1 MSDRNRD
8 EVSRSVSSSSVD
20 DSVDYLC
27 AFTGGEVRR
36 NLRKHGKDALNK
48 AMEEKRAALELN
60 PYWKDGGNGLPPENC
75 AQSSFKKP
83 KFLNDDDCRYGKSI
97 SDEVSGSSFGA
108 FEIVKAKPLQP
119 KLARKLAN
127 EYDHRGKDFVRPAI
141 AASSES
147 NLEAS
152 ERNARTARKPD
163 GKLRDELNK
172 LKAKLFRAEMMG
184 DHNEIKSIKEAIE
197 HFKSND
203 STPSEE
209 KGPKEVLLTKVNIRK
224 GTTFLVDPVDN
235 EKRDLNVRD
244 MLKKEKMMTD
254 SEDFDVYHFPIK
266 NISEKHTEDW
276 TVDDIVLS
284 RMQKAG
290 SSKQAEK
297 IRAEQIRDLVTGWEY
312 LVRGHRHAR
321 SKAAGSMPGL
331 VWLFLLYRHMTAS
344 TTAGAALFTN
354 LNDNGRPGAGST
366 PIQPTGKKRCFTDAQ
381 VQHALCS
388 LSSRSRAEI
397 LYSFCYNIYTVKL
410 DFRRQEQKLD
420 TCTRCVEGKLD
431 RHFVIAFGNQTY
443 LALPKSKPLV
453 RNHCLIAPLNHVSS
467 CAQMDENVLEE
478 IRFWREKLVAMFRT
492 QSLCCIFF
500 ETAKNVKHM
509 PHCFLECV
517 PVSEKIFECAPMY
530 FKQAI
535 MECEESCRDNAVLID
550 MKGKDVKRVIP
561 AGFSYFV
568 VYFGLEGGMAHII
581 ENESLVPSWFG
592 QEVIGGMLGLEYNQW
607 RKPVNELLEEQVK
620 RVAAFKKQ
628 LKEFDSTI
636 FQK

>member
-1 MSDRNRD
+1 LMLYTQRKKFKEEMADRNRD
-8 EVSRSVSSSSVD
+8 EVPRNVSSSSVD

-36 NLRKHGKDALNK
+36 NLRKHRKETLNK
-48 AMEEKRAALELN
+48 AEKRAALELN

-75 AQSSFKKP
+75 PQSSFKKP
-83 KFLNDDDCRYGKSI
+83 KFLNDDDCRYGKNI
-97 SDEVSGSSFGA
+97 SGEVSGSSFGA
-108 FEIVKAKPLQP
+108 SEIVKAKPLQP
-119 KLARKLAN
+119 KLARKLVN
-127 EYDHRGKDFVRPAI
+127 EYDHRGKDF
-141 AASSES
+141 
-147 NLEAS
+147 
-152 ERNARTARKPD
+152 
-163 GKLRDELNK
+163 

-209 KGPKEVLLTKVNIRK
+209 TGPKEVLLTKVNIRK

-254 SEDFDVYHFPIK
+254 SEDFDVYHFPTK

-297 IRAEQIRDLVTGWEY
+297 IRAEQIRD
-312 LVRGHRHAR
+312 
-321 SKAAGSMPGL
+321 
-331 VWLFLLYRHMTAS
+331 
-344 TTAGAALFTN
+344 
-354 LNDNGRPGAGST
+354 
-366 PIQPTGKKRCFTDAQ
+366 
-381 VQHALCS
+381 
-388 LSSRSRAEI
+388 
-397 LYSFCYNIYTVKL
+397 
-410 DFRRQEQKLD
+410 FRRQEQKLD
-420 TCTRCVEGKLD
+420 TCVRCVEGKLD

-467 CAQMDENVLEE
+467 CAQMDEDVLEE
-478 IRFWREKLVAMFRT
+478 IKFWREKLVAMFRA

-509 PHCFLECV
+509 PHCFLECI
-517 PVSEKIFECAPMY
+517 PVSKKIFECAPMY

-550 MKGKDVKRVIP
+550 MKERDVKRVIP

-607 RKPVNELLEEQVK
+607 RKPANELLEEQVK

-628 LKEFDSTI
+628 NLDPRKSQERIYST
-636 FQK
+636 FMQSLQVRKKLF

>member
-1 MSDRNRD
+1 MSGVNQRLDNQISTLKEKSSKKKMADRNRD
-8 EVSRSVSSSSVD
+8 EVSRNVSSSSVD

-36 NLRKHGKDALNK
+36 NLRKHEKETLNK
-48 AMEEKRAALELN
+48 AEKRAALELN

-75 AQSSFKKP
+75 PQSSFKKP
-83 KFLNDDDCRYGKSI
+83 KFLNDDDCRYGKNI
-97 SDEVSGSSFGA
+97 SGEVSGSSFGA
-108 FEIVKAKPLQP
+108 SEIVKAKPLQP
-119 KLARKLAN
+119 KLARKLVN

-141 AASSES
+141 AASTES

-152 ERNARTARKPD
+152 ERNARTGRKTD

-209 KGPKEVLLTKVNIRK
+209 TGPKEVLLTKVNIRK

-254 SEDFDVYHFPIK
+254 SEDFDVYHFPTK

-297 IRAEQIRDLVTGWEY
+297 IRAEQIRD
-312 LVRGHRHAR
+312 
-321 SKAAGSMPGL
+321 
-331 VWLFLLYRHMTAS
+331 
-344 TTAGAALFTN
+344 
-354 LNDNGRPGAGST
+354 
-366 PIQPTGKKRCFTDAQ
+366 
-381 VQHALCS
+381 
-388 LSSRSRAEI
+388 
-397 LYSFCYNIYTVKL
+397 
-410 DFRRQEQKLD
+410 FRRQEQKLD
-420 TCTRCVEGKLD
+420 TCVRCVEGKLD
-431 RHFVIAFGNQTY
+431 RHFTY

-467 CAQMDENVLEE
+467 CAQMDEDVLEE
-478 IRFWREKLVAMFRT
+478 IKFWREKLVAMFRA

-509 PHCFLECV
+509 PHCFLECI
-517 PVSEKIFECAPMY
+517 PVSKKIFECAPMY

-550 MKGKDVKRVIP
+550 MKERDVKRVIP

-607 RKPVNELLEEQVK
+607 RKPANELLEEQVK

-628 LKEFDSTI
+628 NLDPRKSQERIYST
-636 FQK
+636 FMQSLQVRKKLF

>member
-366 PIQPTGKKRCFTDAQ
+366 PIQPTGK
-381 VQHALCS
+381 
-388 LSSRSRAEI
+388 
-397 LYSFCYNIYTVKL
+397 
-410 DFRRQEQKLD
+410 EQKLD

>member
-1 MSDRNRD
+1 MSGVNQRLDNQISTLKEKSSKKKMADRNRD
-8 EVSRSVSSSSVD
+8 EVSRNVSSSSVD

-36 NLRKHGKDALNK
+36 NLRKHEKETLNK
-48 AMEEKRAALELN
+48 AEKRAALELN

-75 AQSSFKKP
+75 PQSSFKKP
-83 KFLNDDDCRYGKSI
+83 KFLNDDDCRYGKNI
-97 SDEVSGSSFGA
+97 SGEVSGSSFGA
-108 FEIVKAKPLQP
+108 SEIVKAKPLQP
-119 KLARKLAN
+119 KLARKLVN

-141 AASSES
+141 AASTES

-152 ERNARTARKPD
+152 ERNARTGRKTD
-163 GKLRDELNK
+163 
-172 LKAKLFRAEMMG
+172 
-184 DHNEIKSIKEAIE
+184 EAIE

-209 KGPKEVLLTKVNIRK
+209 TGPKEVLLTKVNIRK

-254 SEDFDVYHFPIK
+254 SEDFDVYHFPTK

-297 IRAEQIRDLVTGWEY
+297 IRAEQIRD
-312 LVRGHRHAR
+312 
-321 SKAAGSMPGL
+321 
-331 VWLFLLYRHMTAS
+331 
-344 TTAGAALFTN
+344 
-354 LNDNGRPGAGST
+354 
-366 PIQPTGKKRCFTDAQ
+366 
-381 VQHALCS
+381 
-388 LSSRSRAEI
+388 
-397 LYSFCYNIYTVKL
+397 
-410 DFRRQEQKLD
+410 FRRQEQKLD
-420 TCTRCVEGKLD
+420 TCVRCVEGKLD

-467 CAQMDENVLEE
+467 CAQMDEDVLEE
-478 IRFWREKLVAMFRT
+478 IKFWREKLVAMFRA

-509 PHCFLECV
+509 PHCFLECI
-517 PVSEKIFECAPMY
+517 PVSKKIFECAPMY

-550 MKGKDVKRVIP
+550 MKERDVKRVIP

-607 RKPVNELLEEQVK
+607 RKPANELLEEQVK

-628 LKEFDSTI
+628 NLDPRKSQERIYST
-636 FQK
+636 FMQSLQVRKKLF

>member
-1 MSDRNRD
+1 LMLYTQRKKFKEEMADRNRD
-8 EVSRSVSSSSVD
+8 EVPRNVSSSSVD

-36 NLRKHGKDALNK
+36 NLRKHRKETLNK
-48 AMEEKRAALELN
+48 AEKRAALELN

-75 AQSSFKKP
+75 PQSSFKKP
-83 KFLNDDDCRYGKSI
+83 KFLNDDDCRYGKNI
-97 SDEVSGSSFGA
+97 SGEVSGSSFGA
-108 FEIVKAKPLQP
+108 SEIVKAKPLQP
-119 KLARKLAN
+119 KLARKLVN

-152 ERNARTARKPD
+152 ERNARTGRKTD

-209 KGPKEVLLTKVNIRK
+209 TGPKEVLLTKVNIRK

-254 SEDFDVYHFPIK
+254 SEDFDVYHFPTK

-297 IRAEQIRDLVTGWEY
+297 IRAEQIRD
-312 LVRGHRHAR
+312 
-321 SKAAGSMPGL
+321 
-331 VWLFLLYRHMTAS
+331 
-344 TTAGAALFTN
+344 
-354 LNDNGRPGAGST
+354 
-366 PIQPTGKKRCFTDAQ
+366 
-381 VQHALCS
+381 
-388 LSSRSRAEI
+388 
-397 LYSFCYNIYTVKL
+397 
-410 DFRRQEQKLD
+410 FRRQEQKLD
-420 TCTRCVEGKLD
+420 TCVRCVEGKLD
-431 RHFVIAFGNQTY
+431 RHFTY

-467 CAQMDENVLEE
+467 CAQMDEDVLEE
-478 IRFWREKLVAMFRT
+478 IKFWREKLVAMFRA

-509 PHCFLECV
+509 PHCFLECI
-517 PVSEKIFECAPMY
+517 PVSKKIFECAPMY

-550 MKGKDVKRVIP
+550 MKERDVKRVIP

-607 RKPVNELLEEQVK
+607 RKPANELLEEQVK

-628 LKEFDSTI
+628 NLDPRKSQERIYST
-636 FQK
+636 FMQSLQVRKKLF

>member
-1 MSDRNRD
+1 
-8 EVSRSVSSSSVD
+8 
-20 DSVDYLC
+20 
-27 AFTGGEVRR
+27 
-36 NLRKHGKDALNK
+36 
-48 AMEEKRAALELN
+48 
-60 PYWKDGGNGLPPENC
+60 
-75 AQSSFKKP
+75 
-83 KFLNDDDCRYGKSI
+83 
-97 SDEVSGSSFGA
+97 
-108 FEIVKAKPLQP
+108 
-119 KLARKLAN
+119 
-127 EYDHRGKDFVRPAI
+127 
-141 AASSES
+141 
-147 NLEAS
+147 
-152 ERNARTARKPD
+152 
-163 GKLRDELNK
+163 
-172 LKAKLFRAEMMG
+172 
-184 DHNEIKSIKEAIE
+184 
-197 HFKSND
+197 
-203 STPSEE
+203 
-209 KGPKEVLLTKVNIRK
+209 
-224 GTTFLVDPVDN
+224 
-235 EKRDLNVRD
+235 
-244 MLKKEKMMTD
+244 
-254 SEDFDVYHFPIK
+254 
-266 NISEKHTEDW
+266 
-276 TVDDIVLS
+276 
-284 RMQKAG
+284 
-290 SSKQAEK
+290 
-297 IRAEQIRDLVTGWEY
+297 
-312 LVRGHRHAR
+312 
-321 SKAAGSMPGL
+321 MPGL

-366 PIQPTGKKRCFTDAQ
+366 PIQPTGK
-381 VQHALCS
+381 V
-388 LSSRSRAEI
+388 
-397 LYSFCYNIYTVKL
+397 

-550 MKGKDVKRVIP
+550 MKGKDVKRIP

>member
-1 MSDRNRD
+1 MKFL
-8 EVSRSVSSSSVD
+8 ESSSVD

-48 AMEEKRAALELN
+48 AEKRAALELN

-83 KFLNDDDCRYGKSI
+83 KFLNDDDCRFPAPPL
-97 SDEVSGSSFGA
+97 E
-108 FEIVKAKPLQP
+108 PLQP

-266 NISEKHTEDW
+266 KHTEDW

-297 IRAEQIRDLVTGWEY
+297 IRAEQIR
-312 LVRGHRHAR
+312 
-321 SKAAGSMPGL
+321 
-331 VWLFLLYRHMTAS
+331 
-344 TTAGAALFTN
+344 
-354 LNDNGRPGAGST
+354 
-366 PIQPTGKKRCFTDAQ
+366 
-381 VQHALCS
+381 
-388 LSSRSRAEI
+388 
-397 LYSFCYNIYTVKL
+397 

>member
-48 AMEEKRAALELN
+48 AEKRAALELN

-163 GKLRDELNK
+163 
-172 LKAKLFRAEMMG
+172 EMMG

-297 IRAEQIRDLVTGWEY
+297 IRAEQIRG
-312 LVRGHRHAR
+312 
-321 SKAAGSMPGL
+321 
-331 VWLFLLYRHMTAS
+331 
-344 TTAGAALFTN
+344 
-354 LNDNGRPGAGST
+354 
-366 PIQPTGKKRCFTDAQ
+366 
-381 VQHALCS
+381 
-388 LSSRSRAEI
+388 
-397 LYSFCYNIYTVKL
+397 
-410 DFRRQEQKLD
+410 
-420 TCTRCVEGKLD
+420 
-431 RHFVIAFGNQTY
+431 
-443 LALPKSKPLV
+443 
-453 RNHCLIAPLNHVSS
+453 
-467 CAQMDENVLEE
+467 
-478 IRFWREKLVAMFRT
+478 
-492 QSLCCIFF
+492 
-500 ETAKNVKHM
+500 
-509 PHCFLECV
+509 
-517 PVSEKIFECAPMY
+517 
-530 FKQAI
+530 
-535 MECEESCRDNAVLID
+535 
-550 MKGKDVKRVIP
+550 
-561 AGFSYFV
+561 
-568 VYFGLEGGMAHII
+568 
-581 ENESLVPSWFG
+581 
-592 QEVIGGMLGLEYNQW
+592 
-607 RKPVNELLEEQVK
+607 
-620 RVAAFKKQ
+620 
-628 LKEFDSTI
+628 
-636 FQK
+636 

>member
-1 MSDRNRD
+1 MSGVNQRLDNQISTLKEKSSKKKMADRNRD
-8 EVSRSVSSSSVD
+8 EVSRNVSSSSVD

-36 NLRKHGKDALNK
+36 NLRKHEKETLNK
-48 AMEEKRAALELN
+48 AEKRAALELN

-75 AQSSFKKP
+75 PQSSFKKP
-83 KFLNDDDCRYGKSI
+83 KFLNDDDCRYGKNI
-97 SDEVSGSSFGA
+97 SGEVSGSSFG
-108 FEIVKAKPLQP
+108 VKAKPLQP
-119 KLARKLAN
+119 KLARKLVN

-141 AASSES
+141 AASTES

-152 ERNARTARKPD
+152 ERNARTGRKTD

-209 KGPKEVLLTKVNIRK
+209 TGPKEVLLTKVNIRK

-254 SEDFDVYHFPIK
+254 SEDFDVYHFPTK

-297 IRAEQIRDLVTGWEY
+297 IRAEQIRD
-312 LVRGHRHAR
+312 
-321 SKAAGSMPGL
+321 
-331 VWLFLLYRHMTAS
+331 
-344 TTAGAALFTN
+344 
-354 LNDNGRPGAGST
+354 
-366 PIQPTGKKRCFTDAQ
+366 
-381 VQHALCS
+381 
-388 LSSRSRAEI
+388 
-397 LYSFCYNIYTVKL
+397 
-410 DFRRQEQKLD
+410 FRRQEQKLD
-420 TCTRCVEGKLD
+420 TCVRCVEGKLD

-467 CAQMDENVLEE
+467 CAQMDEDVLEE
-478 IRFWREKLVAMFRT
+478 IKFWREKLVAMFRA

-509 PHCFLECV
+509 PHCFLECI
-517 PVSEKIFECAPMY
+517 PVSKKIFECAPMY

-550 MKGKDVKRVIP
+550 MKERDVKRVIP

-607 RKPVNELLEEQVK
+607 RKPANELLEEQVK

-628 LKEFDSTI
+628 NLDPRKSQERIYST
-636 FQK
+636 FMQSLQVRKKLF